1 MHLLTN
7 NCFFTTI
14 MIDFSSFEPLQKFFW
29 IVACCA
35 SLVFIIQTIMTFVG
49 LGTDA
54 DIDAGPMDGSVDSV
68 ENGELSGVF
77 SFRNLINF
85 LLGYGWA
92 GVLFF
97 NSFEKRWLLQ
107 VVAIAVGLLFVLAFV
122 FMFRQVMKL
131 SHDGSFRMSEAV
143 GLKADVYLRI
153 PAARSGRGKVQV
165 SVKGSVHEIDA
176 MTDSESEIPTGGQ
189 VEIVEVLGDDLLLV
203 K

>member
-1 MHLLTN
+1 MN
-7 NCFFTTI
+7 FF
-14 MIDFSSFEPLQKFFW
+14 DSLEPMQRFFW
-29 IVACCA
+29 IIAICA

-54 DIDAGPMDGSVDSV
+54 DVDAGPMDGSVDSV
-68 ENGELSGVF
+68 EDGSLSGVF

-92 GVLFF
+92 GVLLFD
-97 NSFEKRWLLQ
+97 SIEKGLLLQ
-107 VVAIAVGLLFVLAFV
+107 LVAIAVGLLFVMAFV
-122 FMFRQVMKL
+122 LMFRQVMKL
-131 SHDGSFRMSEAV
+131 SHDGSFKMNEAV

-176 MTDSESEIPTGGQ
+176 VTDRAEEIPTGGQ
-189 VEIVEVLGDDLLLV
+189 VEILEVLGDDLLLV

>member
-1 MHLLTN
+1 MMELFNSL
-7 NCFFTTI
+7 
-14 MIDFSSFEPLQKFFW
+14 EPLQKYFW
-29 IVACCA
+29 IIACCA
-35 SLVFIIQTIMTFVG
+35 SLIFIIQTIMTFVG

-54 DIDAGPMDGSVDSV
+54 DVDAGPMDGAVDSV
-68 ENGELSGVF
+68 EDGELSGVF

-92 GVLFF
+92 GALLFG
-97 NSFEKRWLLQ
+97 SIDKRWLLQ
-107 VVAIAVGLLFVLAFV
+107 IIAIGVGLLFVLAFV

-131 SHDGSFRMSEAV
+131 SHDGSFQMKEAV

-176 MTDSESEIPTGGQ
+176 VTDSKEEIPTGGQ
-189 VEIVEVLGDDLLLV
+189 VKIVDALGNDLLLV
-203 K
+203 E

>member
-1 MHLLTN
+1 MMDLFNSL
-7 NCFFTTI
+7 
-14 MIDFSSFEPLQKFFW
+14 EPLLKFFW
-29 IVACCA
+29 AIACAA
-35 SLVFIIQTIMTFVG
+35 SLVFIIQTILTFVG

-54 DIDAGPMDGSVDSV
+54 DVDAGPMDGSVDSV
-68 ENGELSGVF
+68 EDGALSGVF

-92 GVLFF
+92 GVLLFDAID
-97 NSFEKRWLLQ
+97 KRWLLQ
-107 VVAIAVGLLFVLAFV
+107 IVAIAVGLLFVLAFV
-122 FMFRQVMKL
+122 FMFRQVMRL
-131 SHDGSFRMSEAV
+131 SHDGSFKMNEAV

-176 MTDSESEIPTGGQ
+176 VTDNDAEIPTGGQ
-189 VEIVEVLGDDLLLV
+189 VEIVEVIGDDLLLV

>member
-1 MHLLTN
+1 MMDLFNSL
-7 NCFFTTI
+7 
-14 MIDFSSFEPLQKFFW
+14 EPLQKFFW
-29 IVACCA
+29 TIACCA
-35 SLVFIIQTIMTFVG
+35 SLVFIIQTIMTFIG

-54 DIDAGPMDGSVDSV
+54 DVDAGPMDGSVDSM
-68 ENGELSGVF
+68 EDGALSGVF
-77 SFRNLINF
+77 SFRNLVNF

-92 GVLFF
+92 GVLLIDDL
-97 NSFEKRWLLQ
+97 EKRWLLQ
-107 VVAIAVGLLFVLAFV
+107 LVAIAVGVLFVLAFV

-131 SHDGSFRMSEAV
+131 SHDGSFKMSETV

-165 SVKGSVHEIDA
+165 SVKGSIHEIDA
-176 MTDSESEIPTGGQ
+176 VTDNDAEIPTGGQ

>member
-1 MHLLTN
+1 MMDLFNSL
-7 NCFFTTI
+7 
-14 MIDFSSFEPLQKFFW
+14 EPLLKFFW
-29 IVACCA
+29 AIACAA

-49 LGTDA
+49 LGTDT
-54 DIDAGPMDGSVDSV
+54 DVDAGPMDGSVDSV
-68 ENGELSGVF
+68 EDGALSGVF

-92 GVLFF
+92 GVLLFD
-97 NSFEKRWLLQ
+97 SIDKRWLLQ
-107 VVAIAVGLLFVLAFV
+107 IVAIAVGLLFVLAFV

-131 SHDGSFRMSEAV
+131 SHDGSFKMTEAV

-176 MTDSESEIPTGGQ
+176 VTDNDAEIPTGGQ

>member
-1 MHLLTN
+1 MIE
-7 NCFFTTI
+7 FFN
-14 MIDFSSFEPLQKFFW
+14 SLEPLQKFFW
-29 IVACCA
+29 IIACCA
-35 SLVFIIQTIMTFVG
+35 SLVFIIQTVMTFIG

-54 DIDAGPMDGSVDSV
+54 DVDAGPMDGTADSF
-68 ENGELSGVF
+68 EDGTLSGVF

-92 GVLFF
+92 GVLLYD
-97 NSFEKRWLLQ
+97 SFDKGWLLQ

-131 SHDGSFRMSEAV
+131 SHDGSFKMQECV

-176 MTDSESEIPTGGQ
+176 MTDSDTEIATGGQ
-189 VEIVEVLGDDLLLV
+189 VEIVEVLGNDLLLV